1 MDTLWVTSIL
11 LLAASGLSF
20 YALSRV
26 FYGRLA
32 SAACAL
38 LYIFLP
44 YHMLNLYWRG
54 AVPEF
59 AAFAVAPLVIL
70 FASRLGQRAR
80 ALDYAGLALSFAA
93 LLLIHSPSA
102 YLMTCVLGLYSL
114 LLCIETRSFRPVVR
128 IAGAAATGLLVGAI
142 YWVPAALEAKY
153 AHENISTLYPYER
166 SYLPRHAWPEA
177 FWQALT
183 AALAAQLILLS
194 ASPLVLWYVS
204 WRRRRRPSGGP
215 VGADDSVPADGR
227 ITAKATIRTHSI
239 IAIIALLMTT
249 IASAP
254 IAKLLPKIELVAFAF
269 RWLMPAGVFVSLV
282 TAAAADRLVS
292 HAEPWLLKRCS
303 AAALLAAAAAIN
315 AGVTIECVMV
325 WAAANA
331 PLQVPNQLIES
342 NYTPRDAAR
351 PETLPG
357 APQAAFG
364 STGGS
369 AVEIERWDPQYRKI
383 HEESSIQNMLK
394 LRTYYF
400 PGWSAKIDGN
410 SVPLQAD
417 SSGIQFV
424 ATPPGSHTIEVY
436 MDDTPA
442 RILGK
447 ALSLTGLMIIVLSP
461 VVMSHARSRG
471 FEEQHS
477 GSL

>member
-1 MDTLWVTSIL
+1 
-11 LLAASGLSF
+11 
-20 YALSRV
+20 
-26 FYGRLA
+26 
-32 SAACAL
+32 
-38 LYIFLP
+38 
-44 YHMLNLYWRG
+44 
-54 AVPEF
+54 
-59 AAFAVAPLVIL
+59 
-70 FASRLGQRAR
+70 
-80 ALDYAGLALSFAA
+80 
-93 LLLIHSPSA
+93 
-102 YLMTCVLGLYSL
+102 MTCVLGLYSL
-114 LLCIETRSFRPVVR
+114 LLCIETRSFRPVLR
-128 IAGAAATGLLVGAI
+128 IGGAATTGLLVGAI

-166 SYLPRHAWPEA
+166 SYLPRHAWPER
-177 FWQALT
+177 FWQAL
-183 AALAAQLILLS
+183 AVALAAQLILLAVS
-194 ASPLVLWYVS
+194 LLVLWNVS
-204 WRRRRRPSGGP
+204 RRRPERLGGEP
-215 VGADDSVPADGR
+215 ATGDAVPGDGR
-227 ITAKATIRTHSI
+227 ITAKATIRTHTV
-239 IAIIALLMTT
+239 IAIASLLMTT

-269 RWLMPAGVFVSLV
+269 RWLMPASVFVSLV

-292 HAEPWLLKRCS
+292 HAELGLLKRCS
-303 AAALLAAAAAIN
+303 AAALLAAAAAMN

-331 PLQVPNQLIES
+331 PLQVPNQLMES

-351 PETLPG
+351 PETLLG

-364 STGGS
+364 STGG
-369 AVEIERWDPQYRKI
+369 AVEIERWDPQYRRI

-394 LRTYYF
+394 LHTYYF

-447 ALSLTGLMIIVLSP
+447 ALSLTGLMIVMLAP
-461 VVMSHARSRG
+461 VVISHAGSRG